1 MAIKQCFTIKDEIL
15 NETYEVSGQSGF
27 LHDDDYTII
36 LIDPYQV
43 AQNIMEDTAKYID
56 DEKYECNAHEVEL
69 RARQIAEYIYHILE
83 YQFIIDTA
91 DLIENEDDTTMVIK

>member
-1 MAIKQCFTIKDEIL
+1 M
-15 NETYEVSGQSGF
+15 NETYEVFGQSGF

-43 AQNIMEDTAKYID
+43 AQNIMEDTAECIGD
-56 DEKYECNAHEVEL
+56 DEYACNAHEVEL

-91 DLIENEDDTTMVIK
+91 DLIESEDDTTMVIE